1 MANLPNL
8 IVTDVADLQE
18 SEIHKITKK
27 LEETQN
33 EKEMLKRENEV
44 LKLMNQQLTT
54 QLTEKTKQL
63 DSKEKEVQQL
73 RRELQA
79 SNEGSVL
86 AERKQAEF
94 NAFSGLDSVNV
105 LKLLVNCNCSL

>member
-1 MANLPNL
+1 M
-8 IVTDVADLQE
+8 IVTDVADLNE
-18 SEIHKITKK
+18 TEIHKITQK

-33 EKEMLKRENEV
+33 EKEMLKRENEALTLV
-44 LKLMNQQLTT
+44 NQQLTT
-54 QLTEKTKQL
+54 QL

-79 SNEGSVL
+79 SDEGRVL
-86 AERKQAEF
+86 AERQQAKF

-105 LKLLVNCNCSL
+105 L